1 MFEHLS
7 NEGKLLHTQKGV
19 YICIYVSSHSAA
31 EAVEGVITSVLKCNN
46 ALLLQKFDSYVWT
59 AL

>member
-7 NEGKLLHTQKGV
+7 NVGKLLHTQKGV
-19 YICIYVSSHSAA
+19 YICIYVSSCRAA

-46 ALLLQKFDSYVWT
+46 SLVLNLW
-59 AL
+59 LN